1 MSDTP
6 NLRLPFVA
14 AAQAQKHVTVNEALA
29 RIDAALQLNVISRS
43 VIAPPLSV
51 AGEVYLVPDAP
62 TGDWEAQSG
71 ALAFAVGEGWDFIAP
86 QSGWRIWVAD
96 EAKWISFDGTS
107 WISGALATTPSGAS
121 LQAEVLEFDV
131 IFSDA
136 DAVVSS
142 NAIIPEG
149 CVVFAVTGRILD
161 GFDGSLTDWSLGV
174 AGSDNRY
181 GSGFGSAVASYVRGL
196 TGQPQGYYA
205 DTPLTLRANGGNFG
219 NGQVRLAIHL
229 MKFDLPNI

>member
-62 TGDWEAQSG
+62 TGDWEG
-71 ALAFAVGEGWDFIAP
+71 
-86 QSGWRIWVAD
+86 
-96 EAKWISFDGTS
+96 
-107 WISGALATTPSGAS
+107 ISGALATTPSGANFR
-121 LQAEVLEFDV
+121 AEVLEFDV

-136 DAVVSS
+136 GVVISS
-142 NAIIPEG
+142 SAIIPAG

-161 GFDGSLTDWSLGV
+161 VFDGSLTDWSLGV
-174 AGSDNRY
+174 AGFDNRY
-181 GSGFGSAVASYVRGL
+181 GSGFGSAAASYVRGL